1 MSPILLLVIFI
12 VSLAILVKASDFFTG
27 AAEKIGIFFGMD
39 PFIVGVTIV
48 AVGTSLPEL
57 VSSILAVLQGA
68 SEVVVGNVVGSNI
81 ANIFLIIGIAGV
93 ISTASPGKERGRELN
108 IEYDLVSV
116 DLPLFVGS
124 AFLLSLAILDQQFS
138 RVESG
143 IFILGYLIYLFYTLD
158 TSKPETIA
166 TDSATDG
173 ATVEL
178 APDKQPT
185 YLLKQIGILVFS
197 SIFIFLGA
205 KYTISSL
212 ISLSE
217 ILNIGKEI
225 IAVSA
230 VAVGTSLPELIVTI
244 NAAMRGNAEIAIG
257 NVLGSNIFN
266 IFMVMGIPGLIGHLS
281 IPESVLFSAV
291 PVLLAGTL
299 LMFFVTQDR
308 KLTSWEGWLF
318 FLFYVWFIATTF
330 NLA

>member
-178 APDKQPT
+178 AADKQPT

>member
-12 VSLAILVKASDFFTG
+12 ASLAILVKASDFFTG

-57 VSSILAVLQGA
+57 VSSLIAVLQGA

-93 ISTASPGKERGRELN
+93 ISTASPGKARGRELI

-138 RVESG
+138 RVESI

-266 IFMVMGIPGLIGHLS
+266 IFMVMGIPGLVGRLS